1 MVPYKATSRKQIVN
15 AINSYTQEVTVLAP
29 SVWDPEARLE
39 PPDNL
44 PSVVKRYKKKYIPY
58 HNGAKLFRNE
68 DSFFYIPTFFFI
80 NLWNIPNPGR

>member
-44 PSVVKRYKKKYIPY
+44 PSVVKRYKKYMYFISQLGEILLKCVFILLNMDCTPSFSQYIY
-58 HNGAKLFRNE
+58 
-68 DSFFYIPTFFFI
+68 
-80 NLWNIPNPGR
+80 

>member
-44 PSVVKRYKKKYIPY
+44 PSVVKRY
-58 HNGAKLFRNE
+58 
-68 DSFFYIPTFFFI
+68 
-80 NLWNIPNPGR
+80 

>member
-44 PSVVKRYKKKYIPY
+44 PSVVKRYKKYMYFISQLGEILSKCVFKLLNMACTPSFSQYIY
-58 HNGAKLFRNE
+58 
-68 DSFFYIPTFFFI
+68 
-80 NLWNIPNPGR
+80 

>member
-44 PSVVKRYKKKYIPY
+44 PSVVKRYKKYISY
-58 HNGAKLFRNE
+58 HNWVKFFRNAY
-68 DSFFYIPTFFFI
+68 SYS
-80 NLWNIPNPGR
+80 